1 MSDQCTSCGSQ
12 TREGAKFCHACG
24 TPVATTNL
32 PLTMKMEPP
41 KTVEDSIPAPP
52 PVAEPHTSAPRF
64 NPPVEPQSAPSAYL
78 PQAPQTYHQQ
88 SHLQPPKKK
97 SGALK
102 YVLISLAIII
112 FLGAASI
119 IGAVYVVGQ
128 KFQQIAKNAQ
138 AKGTIPLP
146 QGFPEISI
154 GENAANKL
162 GVPIYPNA
170 KREDFAIAIKG
181 NGELGDYSA
190 GTAIFSTED
199 DVDEVVKFYQDHYG
213 EKARTTDI
221 KSNGKRT
228 VEIKIDEGT
237 GGKHIVITEG
247 EDKNQ
252 IIIAGGNGPASDAVN
267 DKTGKAAKQM
277 EKLGKEQAKQ
287 MKEQADRMK
296 RDTER
301 MKQELERGLS
311 DAPPPP
317 PPPAKP
323 LR

>member
-1 MSDQCTSCGSQ
+1 MSDQCISCGSQ

-32 PLTMKMEPP
+32 PPTMKMEPP

-64 NPPVEPQSAPSAYL
+64 NPPVEHQSAPSTYL

-128 KFQQIAKNAQ
+128 KFQQIAKHAQ
-138 AKGTIPLP
+138 AKGTVPLP
-146 QGFPEISI
+146 QGFPEISY
-154 GENAANKL
+154 GKDAADKL
-162 GVPIYPNA
+162 GVPIYPGA
-170 KREDFAIAIKG
+170 KSENFAFDVRDEQKG
-181 NGELGDYSA
+181 YSA

-199 DVDEVVKFYQDHYG
+199 DVDEVVKFYKNHYG
-213 EKARTTDI
+213 EKAQTTDNR
-221 KSNGKRT
+221 SNDKRT
-228 VEIKIDEGT
+228 VDIKINEGN

-252 IIIAGGNGPASDAVN
+252 IVIVGGNGPASDAVN
-267 DKTGKAAKQM
+267 DKATAKQAAKSA
-277 EKLGKEQAKQ
+277 KEQAKQ

-296 RDTER
+296 RDAER

-317 PPPAKP
+317 PPAKP

>member
-24 TPVATTNL
+24 TPVATTDL
-32 PLTMKMEPP
+32 PPTMKMETPR
-41 KTVEDSIPAPP
+41 TVEEPRPAPP
-52 PVAEPHTSAPRF
+52 PRPAPHTSAPRF
-64 NPPVEPQSAPSAYL
+64 NPPVEHQSAPSAYL

-112 FLGAASI
+112 FLAAASI

-146 QGFPEISI
+146 PGMPEISI

-162 GVPIYPNA
+162 GVPIYPHA
-170 KREDFAIAIKG
+170 KREDFAIAINGKNEQG
-181 NGELGDYSA
+181 NYSG

-199 DVDEVVKFYQDHYG
+199 DVDDVIEFYKDHYG
-213 EKARTTDI
+213 EKAQTTDTR
-221 KSNGKRT
+221 SNNKRT
-228 VEIKIDEGT
+228 VDIKIDEGT
-237 GGKHIVITEG
+237 GEKHIIITEG
-247 EDKNQ
+247 RDRNQ
-252 IIIAGGNGPASDAVN
+252 IIIAGGNGPVSDPVK
-267 DKTGKAAKQM
+267 DKTTAKQM
-277 EKLGKEQAKQ
+277 ANSAKEQARQ
-287 MKEQADRMK
+287 MKEQAERLK
-296 RDTER
+296 RDAER

-317 PPPAKP
+317 PAKP